1 MEFTFTFKTEL
12 KFASLYTGSEYIIQ
26 IFFPLS
32 FSTKGQTR
40 EPKETKYYDLTE
52 EKKTQNQPHSFNT
65 VSTREIL
72 KRKCH
77 DKIF

>member
-1 MEFTFTFKTEL
+1 MFTFKTEL
-12 KFASLYTGSEYIIQ
+12 KFASLYTGSEYIIH

-52 EKKTQNQPHSFNT
+52 EKKNKTNHILSTQCPPGKF
-65 VSTREIL
+65 
-72 KRKCH
+72 
-77 DKIF
+77 

>member
-1 MEFTFTFKTEL
+1 MFTFKAEL

-52 EKKTQNQPHSFNT
+52 EKKTKPTTFFQHSVHQGN
-65 VSTREIL
+65 SEE
-72 KRKCH
+72 KMS
-77 DKIF
+77 